1 MLQRRLRIVI
11 CDPYLA
17 WLSSLWSSCP
27 RDREDDLG
35 SNGDHCQARS
45 RPKTAWN
52 YSTAKTFGASEISY
66 TVNGSVFLPVM
77 PGEPS
82 GIPGSE
88 IPLILGCSLRSL
100 FIALTGT

>member
-1 MLQRRLRIVI
+1 MPQPRWRKVL

-27 RDREDDLG
+27 RDRGDDLG
-35 SNGDHCQARS
+35 SNGDHCQVAS
-45 RPKTAWN
+45 S
-52 YSTAKTFGASEISY
+52 YSTAKTFGASESSY
-66 TVNGSVFLPVM
+66 TVNGLVFLPVM

-88 IPLILGCSLRSL
+88 IPLMLGCSLRSL
-100 FIALTGT
+100 LIASTGT